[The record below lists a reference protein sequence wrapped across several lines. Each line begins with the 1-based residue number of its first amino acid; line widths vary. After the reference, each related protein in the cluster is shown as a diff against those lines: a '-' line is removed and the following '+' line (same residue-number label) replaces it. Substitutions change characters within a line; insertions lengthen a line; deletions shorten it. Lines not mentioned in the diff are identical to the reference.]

1 ISDPAAPSNFAEF
14 MRLEAEAFGF
24 GLGRFKGRSGKS
36 LLQTEPLTTWEC
48 EQVTDVPSHVR
59 SEYPLSP
66 FYKKY
71 LHAYGIPVIS
81 SENATDAALRRA
93 CYVVIFL
100 LADREDIRRSVYK
113 RRGRAGVIAATEGV
127 TSIPEHSWLDDWWNW
142 RARGLGGTV
151 SQPISTCGEENILC
165 FTNGQDR
172 YPNQDIFLHEFV
184 HGLHNLGA
192 YFAIPDFD
200 DRLRKRYNSV
210 KTSGKLWQKTY
221 AMSTHWEYLAEG
233 AQSFFDCNAQSDPPN
248 GIYNHVN
255 TRTELKSYDP
265 VLHEFLKEI
274 FPCQNRLLQR
284 CDAKAGM

>member
-1 ISDPAAPSNFAEF
+1 MWSDIG
-14 MRLEAEAFGF
+14 RYV
-24 GLGRFKGRSGKS
+24 LG
-36 LLQTEPLTTWEC
+36 
-48 EQVTDVPSHVR
+48 
-59 SEYPLSP
+59 
-66 FYKKY
+66 
-71 LHAYGIPVIS
+71 
-81 SENATDAALRRA
+81 
-93 CYVVIFL
+93 
-100 LADREDIRRSVYK
+100 
-113 RRGRAGVIAATEGV
+113 
-127 TSIPEHSWLDDWWNW
+127 
-142 RARGLGGTV
+142 
-151 SQPISTCGEENILC
+151 GEENILC

-200 DRLRKRYNSV
+200 GRLRKRYNSV

-265 VLHEFLKEI
+265 TLYEFLKEI
-274 FPCQNRLLQR
+274 FPCQNSLLQR
-284 CDAKAGM
+284 CDAKAGAYAFFLTFKKVSNCYQFALSL

>member
-1 ISDPAAPSNFAEF
+1 MAGKTLCLYWISMST
-14 MRLEAEAFGF
+14 LHIGSAEAMNQKRYCLRSRVMGRLKNRLFLKMWSNIGRYI
-24 GLGRFKGRSGKS
+24 LG
-36 LLQTEPLTTWEC
+36 
-48 EQVTDVPSHVR
+48 
-59 SEYPLSP
+59 
-66 FYKKY
+66 
-71 LHAYGIPVIS
+71 
-81 SENATDAALRRA
+81 
-93 CYVVIFL
+93 
-100 LADREDIRRSVYK
+100 
-113 RRGRAGVIAATEGV
+113 
-127 TSIPEHSWLDDWWNW
+127 
-142 RARGLGGTV
+142 
-151 SQPISTCGEENILC
+151 GEENILC

-192 YFAIPDFD
+192 YFSIPDFD

-265 VLHEFLKEI
+265 VLYEFLKEI

-284 CDAKAGM
+284 CDAKAGTYAFFLAFQKVSNCYQFALNL

>member
-1 ISDPAAPSNFAEF
+1 MSLLDINVHLTYRLSGSDEPKTVLFA
-14 MRLEAEAFGF
+14 
-24 GLGRFKGRSGKS
+24 FKGDGAI
-36 LLQTEPLTTWEC
+36 
-48 EQVTDVPSHVR
+48 
-59 SEYPLSP
+59 
-66 FYKKY
+66 KKPAFFKKMY
-71 LHAYGIPVIS
+71 S
-81 SENATDAALRRA
+81 
-93 CYVVIFL
+93 
-100 LADREDIRRSVYK
+100 DI
-113 RRGRAGVIAATEGV
+113 GRCI
-127 TSIPEHSWLDDWWNW
+127 
-142 RARGLGGTV
+142 LG
-151 SQPISTCGEENILC
+151 GEENILC

-265 VLHEFLKEI
+265 VLYEFLKEI

-284 CDAKAGM
+284 CDAKAGMYAFFLAFQKVSNCYQFVLNL